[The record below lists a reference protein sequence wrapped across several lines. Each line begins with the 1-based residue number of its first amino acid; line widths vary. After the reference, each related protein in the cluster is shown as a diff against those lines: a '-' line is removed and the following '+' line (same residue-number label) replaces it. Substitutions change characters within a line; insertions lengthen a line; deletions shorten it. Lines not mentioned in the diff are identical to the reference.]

1 MTMMRV
7 KERMRGIL
15 REKMMRMRTRAIG
28 ELLRREA
35 QEAQGMVILFA
46 LFFPQYGLLMTLSRR

>member
-1 MTMMRV
+1 MKMSIMRV
-7 KERMRGIL
+7 KERMRRIL
-15 REKMMRMRTRAIG
+15 REKMTRMRTRAMG

-46 LFFPQYGLLMTLSRR
+46 LFFPRYGC

>member
-1 MTMMRV
+1 MKMSMMRV

-15 REKMMRMRTRAIG
+15 REKMTRMRTRAMG

-46 LFFPQYGLLMTLSRR
+46 LFFPRYGC